1 MVALYYYK
9 NDTKQG
15 LYKMKTIC
23 VDESGTLGFSSH
35 EPYFVMA
42 ALMIDDEKA
51 LKRMKN
57 LIRRVNASAMRRRQ
71 QPSHKPWYDNR
82 VPFHEKQ
89 RAQRQIVTGLSARAD
104 HRIAYTVIDKTV
116 RTSIFQRNRRVRHK
130 LRQRILLRLVA
141 QWVLQY
147 NDDVRIVVSNKTMKA
162 VAARKIEKY
171 IQELLSDERRFP
183 MARYRHRI
191 EIVPVDPQTH
201 YGLRTIDYIARLIH
215 QTYTR
220 PIQHRFP
227 PQKEALHKLSIT
239 KLRIVNGE
247 FITAH
252 NVGVRPLSDTFHTGL
267 FLW

>member
-1 MVALYYYK
+1 
-9 NDTKQG
+9 
-15 LYKMKTIC
+15 MKTIC

>member
-1 MVALYYYK
+1 
-9 NDTKQG
+9 
-15 LYKMKTIC
+15 MKTIC
-23 VDESGTLGFSSH
+23 IDESGTLGFSSH

-89 RAQRQIVTGLSARAD
+89 RARRQIVTGLSARAD

-116 RTSIFQRNRRVRHK
+116 RTPVFQRNRRVRHK
-130 LRQRILLRLVA
+130 LRQRILLRLIA

-162 VAARKIEKY
+162 AAARKIEKY
-171 IQELLSDERRFP
+171 IQKLLSDERRFP

-252 NVGVRPLSDTFHTGL
+252 NLGVRPLSDTFHTGL

>member
-1 MVALYYYK
+1 
-9 NDTKQG
+9 
-15 LYKMKTIC
+15 MKTIC
-23 VDESGTLGFSSH
+23 IDESGTLGFSSH

-116 RTSIFQRNRRVRHK
+116 RTPIFQRNRRVRHK
-130 LRQRILLRLVA
+130 LRQRVMLRLVA

-162 VAARKIEKY
+162 AAARKIEEY
-171 IQELLSDERRFP
+171 IQKLLSDERRFP
-183 MARYRHRI
+183 MARYRHKI

-227 PQKEALHKLSIT
+227 PQKEALHKLSIA

>member
-1 MVALYYYK
+1 
-9 NDTKQG
+9 
-15 LYKMKTIC
+15 MKTIC
-23 VDESGTLGFSSH
+23 IDESGTLGFSSH

-116 RTSIFQRNRRVRHK
+116 RTPVFQRNRRVRHK

-162 VAARKIEKY
+162 AAARKIEKY
-171 IQELLSDERRFP
+171 
-183 MARYRHRI
+183 
-191 EIVPVDPQTH
+191 V
-201 YGLRTIDYIARLIH
+201 
-215 QTYTR
+215 
-220 PIQHRFP
+220 
-227 PQKEALHKLSIT
+227 
-239 KLRIVNGE
+239 
-247 FITAH
+247 
-252 NVGVRPLSDTFHTGL
+252 
-267 FLW
+267 

>member
-1 MVALYYYK
+1 
-9 NDTKQG
+9 
-15 LYKMKTIC
+15 MKTIC
-23 VDESGTLGFSSH
+23 IDESGTLGFSSH

-116 RTSIFQRNRRVRHK
+116 RTPVFQRNRRVRHK

-162 VAARKIEKY
+162 AAARKIEKY
-171 IQELLSDERRFP
+171 VQELLSDERRFP

-227 PQKEALHKLSIT
+227 PQKEALHKLSIA

>member
-1 MVALYYYK
+1 
-9 NDTKQG
+9 
-15 LYKMKTIC
+15 MKTIC

-116 RTSIFQRNRRVRHK
+116 RTPVFQRNRRVRHK
-130 LRQRILLRLVA
+130 LRQRILLRLIA

-162 VAARKIEKY
+162 AAARKMEKY
-171 IQELLSDERRFP
+171 VQKLLSDEQRFP

-227 PQKEALHKLSIT
+227 PQKEALHKLSIA

>member
-1 MVALYYYK
+1 
-9 NDTKQG
+9 
-15 LYKMKTIC
+15 MKTIC

-57 LIRRVNASAMRRRQ
+57 LIRRVNASAMHRRQ

-89 RAQRQIVTGLSARAD
+89 RAQRQIVTSLSAQAD
-104 HRIAYTVIDKTV
+104 HRIAYTVVDKTV
-116 RTSIFQRNRRVRHK
+116 RTPVFQRNRRVRHK

-162 VAARKIEKY
+162 AAARKIEKY
-171 IQELLSDERRFP
+171 IQKLLSDERRFP

-252 NVGVRPLSDTFHTGL
+252 NIGVRPLSDTFHTGL

>member
-1 MVALYYYK
+1 
-9 NDTKQG
+9 
-15 LYKMKTIC
+15 MKTIC
-23 VDESGTLGFSSH
+23 IDESGTLGFGSH

-116 RTSIFQRNRRVRHK
+116 RTPIFQRNRRVRHK
-130 LRQRILLRLVA
+130 LRQRVMLRLVA

-162 VAARKIEKY
+162 AAARKIEEY
-171 IQELLSDERRFP
+171 IQKLLSDERRFP
-183 MARYRHRI
+183 MARYRHKI

-227 PQKEALHKLSIT
+227 PQKEALHKLSIA

>member
-57 LIRRVNASAMRRRQ
+57 LIRRVNASAMHRRQ

-89 RAQRQIVTGLSARAD
+89 RAQRQIVTSLSAQAD
-104 HRIAYTVIDKTV
+104 HRIAYTVVDKTV
-116 RTSIFQRNRRVRHK
+116 RTPVFQRNRRVRHK

-162 VAARKIEKY
+162 AAARKIEKY
-171 IQELLSDERRFP
+171 IQKLLSDERRFP

-252 NVGVRPLSDTFHTGL
+252 NIGVRPLSDTFHTGL

>member
-1 MVALYYYK
+1 
-9 NDTKQG
+9 
-15 LYKMKTIC
+15 MKTIC

-35 EPYFVMA
+35 EPYFVMT

-116 RTSIFQRNRRVRHK
+116 RTPVFQRNRRVRHK
-130 LRQRILLRLVA
+130 LRQRILLRLIA

-162 VAARKIEKY
+162 AAARKMEKY
-171 IQELLSDERRFP
+171 VQKLLSDEQRFP

-227 PQKEALHKLSIT
+227 PQKEALHKLSIA